1 MKIFNDTQGNVDAY
15 YETAYYGWQNPRQ
28 ALIGLCDGYKEAAD
42 QLVDYVLAAHNNIKI
57 RDQFIFPIIFNYR
70 HSIEILLK
78 LIYMRGENKLCSG
91 GHNLLSIWS
100 AVNQDIINGI
110 LCNEEFIN
118 HMRTE
123 NPKLTPPDVK
133 KLELNK
139 IKEMLR
145 ELQKSTRNKKEIK
158 EYSSNDEKA
167 DVWRYLISKEGILY
181 FSEEHGIYYP
191 SLKEGIEELFSR
203 LKYLYDVVDQF
214 LSA

>member
-1 MKIFNDTQGNVDAY
+1 M
-15 YETAYYGWQNPRQ
+15 
-28 ALIGLCDGYKEAAD
+28 
-42 QLVDYVLAAHNNIKI
+42 
-57 RDQFIFPIIFNYR
+57 
-70 HSIEILLK
+70 
-78 LIYMRGENKLCSG
+78 
-91 GHNLLSIWS
+91 
-100 AVNQDIINGI
+100 
-110 LCNEEFIN
+110 
-118 HMRTE
+118 
-123 NPKLTPPDVK
+123 K

-145 ELQKSTRNKKEIK
+145 ELQKATRNKKEIK